1 MPTYVTLVRFTEQ
14 GLATIKDGP
23 HRLEDARRD
32 FEALGARV
40 KDFYLT
46 VGRYD
51 AVAIVEAPDDETI
64 AKLSLKIGSRGSSRS
79 EIMRAFSEAE
89 YAEIVRELP

>member
-14 GLATIKDGP
+14 GFATIKDGP
-23 HRLEDARRD
+23 QRLEDARRD

-64 AKLSLKIGSRGSSRS
+64 AKLALRIGSRGSSRS
-79 EIMRAFSEAE
+79 ETMRAFSEAE
-89 YAEIVRELP
+89 YRKIVEELP